1 MINSDLLRI
10 SFSYSPSLALILSNF
25 GLRPMVYGKC
35 WWLWAHNQF
44 AIISITDDD
53 LSLLKWCSSTQIRQS
68 GNVDCM
74 TTMTSW
80 LSVCHLLQFFALGGF
95 PNASLFPF
103 ASMVVKT
110 NDGRSIDIAG
120 PTMEKALQYLPTA
133 GLPELVTWLKKLQV
147 SCCVSWSSLFS
158 KFAF

>member
-1 MINSDLLRI
+1 MGS
-10 SFSYSPSLALILSNF
+10 
-25 GLRPMVYGKC
+25 C
-35 WWLWAHNQF
+35 Q
-44 AIISITDDD
+44 
-53 LSLLKWCSSTQIRQS
+53 
-68 GNVDCM
+68 
-74 TTMTSW
+74 
-80 LSVCHLLQFFALGGF
+80 SVCHLLQFFAQGGF

-147 SCCVSWSSLFS
+147 SCCVSWNSLFS